1 MEASPSNTQMAI
13 SILYQRCT
21 LLASKYRL
29 MRYNHGSNGC
39 SPSNLGAC
47 CIKALRIFI
56 SSIPSL
62 LAYLSSSFFSRA
74 SRSTCN
80 ARAKALEIAS
90 VWSTEL
96 WELCNTWG
104 GGGNDSR
111 WLILDHASSYYL
123 LGFLCPAI
131 PWSTV
136 CFGFAWLGW
145 AALAI
150 VTFLLLHLPG
160 RFTPPLTTVVTL
172 WGYCVLQ
179 DWMACWPE
187 FPLLRYFPRVSWMT
201 VRCYMTSLLL
211 SDWSI
216 SATNFPLIY
225 VYLRNWCCAYS
236 LSLRWY

>member
-1 MEASPSNTQMAI
+1 
-13 SILYQRCT
+13 
-21 LLASKYRL
+21 

-56 SSIPSL
+56 PSIPSL

-123 LGFLCPAI
+123 LRIFVSSDTLVNSLLWFCMARVSCPSYCDIFVIASARSI
-131 PWSTV
+131 YSSPDHR
-136 CFGFAWLGW
+136 GDALG
-145 AALAI
+145 
-150 VTFLLLHLPG
+150 
-160 RFTPPLTTVVTL
+160 
-172 WGYCVLQ
+172 
-179 DWMACWPE
+179 
-187 FPLLRYFPRVSWMT
+187 LLRVAGLDGMLTRVPSAA
-201 VRCYMTSLLL
+201 VLSSGIVNDSSLLY
-211 SDWSI
+211 DISI
-216 SATNFPLIY
+216 VVGL
-225 VYLRNWCCAYS
+225 VYFCY
-236 LSLRWY
+236 